1 MRLFPL
7 PFLFSLSSWCSFCL
21 FACYI
26 VTPSSLFLTE
36 YLPPLFVLLLVLVLA
51 LLLLPFSFSSSSYFS
66 QLSEDCW
73 KKYVDFTRLK
83 LKYQE
88 FLAKPPGSFGSI
100 ECWEL
105 PAIIF
110 DIFAGL
116 GIKCLDFFI
125 LFLFFPP
132 PRCLNTRASLASL
145 PYTPLVQ
152 ISMGLNTSK
161 RVLRIVL
168 PARLC
173 AGGEGAALSA
183 RCG

>member
-51 LLLLPFSFSSSSYFS
+51 LLLLLFSFSSSSYFS

-116 GIKCLDFFI
+116 GIKCLDFFYFVS
-125 LFLFFPP
+125 LFSP
-132 PRCLNTRASLASL
+132 
-145 PYTPLVQ
+145 TPLSQ
-152 ISMGLNTSK
+152 YPGQLGISA
-161 RVLRIVL
+161 IH
-168 PARLC
+168 
-173 AGGEGAALSA
+173 AACPNIYGFKHFQKGFTYRSP
-183 RCG
+183 R